1 MTINGPSFTVDSG
14 TELVHQIMIQAMSE
28 PGNALPGFFYA
39 PGSQDES
46 FPATGMDENAAT
58 ESAARTAPDE
68 PAEPTAWI
76 APAVQESEVA
86 EPAPSPPAPPASSD
100 VAAMSGAILADS
112 AADNDDSFSVVN
124 PDGSTT
130 TRLPDGSYRTV
141 VTLPGG
147 ATIVTSTQ
155 PPGAAPA
162 PADEPR
168 GRRGR
173 KRK

>member
-1 MTINGPSFTVDSG
+1 
-14 TELVHQIMIQAMSE
+14 MSE

-46 FPATGMDENAAT
+46 LPATGLDEIAA
-58 ESAARTAPDE
+58 ESVTQTAPDE
-68 PAEPTAWI
+68 PAEPAARI
-76 APAVQESEVA
+76 APVVQETGVA
-86 EPAPSPPAPPASSD
+86 EPAASQPAPPASSD
-100 VAAMSGAILADS
+100 VAANSGAIAAGS
-112 AADNDDSFSVVN
+112 APGNDDSFCVVN
-124 PDGSTT
+124 PDGSRT

-155 PPGAAPA
+155 PPGATPA

-168 GRRGR
+168 GRRWGR
-173 KRK
+173 RGNR